1 MHVDKAISYGMIIT
15 LGNYV
20 SCGDIYIYTYIYT
33 HILYI
38 YIYVYVHIY
47 VYIHIHI
54 YTYLAIFQQCFPC
67 LQQTDIKKNNTILA
81 WLGGGLLLLPNIGY
95 YVFIYNKDV
104 GTLIQVVKCDF
115 FYPYI
120 LYVDINIQ
128 ICIYIDT

>member
-20 SCGDIYIYTYIYT
+20 SCGYIYIYIYTYIYT
-33 HILYI
+33 YTIYTYMYVYTYI
-38 YIYVYVHIY
+38 YI
-47 VYIHIHI
+47 
-54 YTYLAIFQQCFPC
+54 YLAIFQQCFPC

-81 WLGGGLLLLPNIGY
+81 WLGGGLLLLLNIGY